1 MIGAEHYGCN
11 RRICKLGTEMTE
23 RLYTRLYWSSQQQGR
38 AINGTGALGA
48 EFEVQWELD

>member
-1 MIGAEHYGCN
+1 MS
-11 RRICKLGTEMTE
+11 E

-48 EFEVQWELD
+48 EFEVQWELIDFNIGSTQQCSCP